1 MELFGTTIRDNLF
14 VMTTIWFAVVLLI
27 AAGSTF
33 VCVAA
38 VGLRRQIA
46 HLQQL
51 ATQMGPL
58 LVTKQQQNEIQTAAA
73 QLGRFPV
80 S

>member
-1 MELFGTTIRDNLF
+1 MTTVRANLF
-14 VMTTIWFAVVLLI
+14 VMTTVWFAVVLLI
-27 AAGSTF
+27 AAGSAF
-33 VCVAA
+33 VLVAA

-51 ATQMGPL
+51 GTQMCTL
-58 LVTKQQQNEIQTAAA
+58 LGAREQQNEIQTVTA

>member
-1 MELFGTTIRDNLF
+1 MTTVRANVF

-27 AAGSTF
+27 AAGSAF
-33 VCVAA
+33 VLVAA

-51 ATQMGPL
+51 GTHMGVL
-58 LVTKQQQNEIQTAAA
+58 LVTKQQQNEIQTVTA
-73 QLGRFPV
+73 QLRRFPV